1 MAQSIYK
8 FKSSNQIGPS
18 FPFHYFDWII
28 MSKDIIWNTGREF
41 GENIHPELKTF
52 SVVVSSEMTPGFHII
67 VYAVVG
73 TGSTKEIVAGSMP
86 DSFLFGKFQTFC
98 GLTILTHRTSELL

>member
-1 MAQSIYK
+1 
-8 FKSSNQIGPS
+8 
-18 FPFHYFDWII
+18 

-67 VYAVVG
+67 VYAAVG
-73 TGSTKEIVAGSMP
+73 TGNTKEIVAGSSNNKP
-86 DSFLFGKFQTFC
+86 IQVETRGRQTDRKIDRQ
-98 GLTILTHRTSELL
+98 TERQASIKRQTRQTNS

>member
-1 MAQSIYK
+1 
-8 FKSSNQIGPS
+8 
-18 FPFHYFDWII
+18 

-67 VYAVVG
+67 VYAAVG
-73 TGSTKEIVAGSMP
+73 TGNTKELVAGNHGESRP
-86 DSFLFGKFQTFC
+86 DSIF
-98 GLTILTHRTSELL
+98 

>member
-1 MAQSIYK
+1 MKY
-8 FKSSNQIGPS
+8 S

-67 VYAVVG
+67 VFAAVG
-73 TGSTKEIVAGSMP
+73 TGNTKEIVAGLI
-86 DSFLFGKFQTFC
+86 F
-98 GLTILTHRTSELL
+98 IVLLDHCFSADG

>member
-1 MAQSIYK
+1 
-8 FKSSNQIGPS
+8 
-18 FPFHYFDWII
+18 

-67 VYAVVG
+67 VFAAVG
-73 TGSTKEIVAGSMP
+73 TGNTKEIVAGS
-86 DSFLFGKFQTFC
+86 
-98 GLTILTHRTSELL
+98 ILSLSLVGNLSGFTPSPWTKQIPT

>member
-1 MAQSIYK
+1 
-8 FKSSNQIGPS
+8 
-18 FPFHYFDWII
+18 

-86 DSFLFGKFQTFC
+86 DSFLFGK
-98 GLTILTHRTSELL
+98 

>member
-1 MAQSIYK
+1 
-8 FKSSNQIGPS
+8 
-18 FPFHYFDWII
+18 

-67 VYAVVG
+67 VYAAVG
-73 TGSTKEIVAGSMP
+73 TGNTKEIVAGSSNNKP
-86 DSFLFGKFQTFC
+86 IQVETRGRQTDRKIDRQ
-98 GLTILTHRTSELL
+98 TERQASIKRQARQTNS

>member
-1 MAQSIYK
+1 MG
-8 FKSSNQIGPS
+8 FFS

-67 VYAVVG
+67 VFAAVG
-73 TGSTKEIVAGSMP
+73 TGNTKEIVAGNLHRYLMLLMLYLL
-86 DSFLFGKFQTFC
+86 DIC
-98 GLTILTHRTSELL
+98 GNVDQ